1 MLRGALIGLLIEL
14 LSIPAR
20 VLVLVLAIGGRYPA
34 YLVTPDD
41 PESPFGK
48 YEPTVREVYARFG
61 RYLGDVY
68 WLAWRNVLFG
78 LSYRFKPAR
87 FKGLIDYSGL
97 RRTIDPRGA
106 ITMYCVEG
114 YRLLQLRV
122 GGLEFLAGWMVRGAA
137 LDPLTRRQ
145 PVNMEFRPIFSI
157 RKAG

>member
-1 MLRGALIGLLIEL
+1 MRGALIGLLIDL
-14 LSIPAR
+14 LGIPAR
-20 VLVLVLAIGGRYPA
+20 ALVLLLAIVGRYPA
-34 YLVTPDD
+34 WLVTPDD

-87 FKGLIDYSGL
+87 FKGLIDYSDL
-97 RRTIDPRGA
+97 RRTITARGA
-106 ITMYCVEG
+106 LTIFCVEG
-114 YRLLQLRV
+114 YQLLQLRV
-122 GGLEFLAGWMVRGAA
+122 GGFEVLAGWMVRGAA

-145 PVNMEFRPIFSI
+145 PVNMEFRPIFSL